1 MHGKP
6 MFNPLRYR
14 ASMQNWNVPAPDARF
29 PDGADRGGVSAP
41 DTAVP
46 AITVA
51 MSVYNCARFL
61 DTAIASVRRQTY
73 GDFEFLILDDG
84 STDGSLDIARRHAAQ
99 DSRIRVI
106 ARENR
111 GLIASLNELL
121 DQARAPL
128 FARMDADDICRQDRF
143 ARQVAFL
150 EAHPDH
156 GVIGTWTEDIDEYDR
171 PFIATAPEHPTTSD
185 EVLAVIEQRSPLSHP
200 TVMARRN
207 ILRAVGGYHIAYRHC
222 EDYDLWLRLASVT
235 KLANIP
241 ERLLSYRH
249 YASQISNRHAFAQQY
264 GAAIAQVAYRE
275 RQLGRPDPTAKLDS
289 LPAVETLD
297 SVFGTAGLSRQIRD
311 KVARGAIYSRDAMR
325 GDGFAL
331 LIDHVRD
338 GGNGKELW
346 RTAIRLVL
354 FGKPGRALRLAL
366 ALLLRI

>member
-1 MHGKP
+1 
-6 MFNPLRYR
+6 MFSPLRYR
-14 ASMQNWNVPAPDARF
+14 DSMNNRNHLAHES
-29 PDGADRGGVSAP
+29 G
-41 DTAVP
+41 TAAATATEEEALVRLTGSSSP

-51 MSVYNCARFL
+51 MSVYNCSRFL
-61 DTAIASVRRQTY
+61 DAAIGSVRRQTFT
-73 GDFEFLILDDG
+73 DFEFLILDDG
-84 STDGSLDIARRHAAQ
+84 STDGSDDIARHHAAQ

-150 EAHPDH
+150 EANPDH
-156 GVIGTWTEDIDEYDR
+156 GVIGTWTEDIDEFDR
-171 PFIATAPEHPTTSD
+171 PFVATAPEHPITCA

-200 TVMARRN
+200 TVMARRD
-207 ILRAVGGYHIAYRHC
+207 ILREVGGYHVAYRHC

-249 YASQISNRHAFAQQY
+249 YANQISNRHAFAQQY
-264 GAAIAQVAYRE
+264 GAAIAQLAYRE
-275 RQLGRPDPTAKLDS
+275 RQLGRPDPTEKLDS
-289 LPAVETLD
+289 LPSVNSLD
-297 SVFGTAGLSRQIRD
+297 EVFGIAGLSRQIRD
-311 KVARGAIYSRDAMR
+311 KVARGALYSRDAMR

-338 GGNGKELW
+338 GGNGRELW
-346 RTAIRLVL
+346 RTAARLVL
-354 FGKPGRALRLAL
+354 FGEPVRAIRLVC
-366 ALLLRI
+366 ALLLRV

>member
-1 MHGKP
+1 

-14 ASMQNWNVPAPDARF
+14 ACMQSTNAPVPESVKADGILASDSPHPSARDA
-29 PDGADRGGVSAP
+29 
-41 DTAVP
+41 AVP

-51 MSVYNCARFL
+51 MSVYNCSRFL
-61 DTAIASVRRQTY
+61 DAAIASVRRQTF

-84 STDGSLDIARRHAAQ
+84 STDGSADIARRHAAQ
-99 DSRIRVI
+99 DPRIRVI

-121 DQARAPL
+121 DLARAPL
-128 FARMDADDICRQDRF
+128 LARMDADDICRQDRF

-171 PFIATAPEHPTTSD
+171 PFITTAPEHPITSD

-200 TVMARRN
+200 TVMARCH
-207 ILRAVGGYHIAYRHC
+207 ILRAVGGYHVAYRHC

-249 YASQISNRHAFAQQY
+249 YANQISNRHAFAQQY
-264 GAAIAQVAYRE
+264 GAAIAQLAYRE
-275 RQLGRPDPTAKLDS
+275 RQLDRPDPTEQLDS

-297 SVFGTAGLSRQIRD
+297 AVFGTAGLSRQIRD

-346 RTAIRLVL
+346 RTVVRLVL
-354 FGKPGRALRLAL
+354 FGRPGRALRLAF
-366 ALLLRI
+366 ALLLRV